1 MEKTSTVP
9 AGSASSGLFSRLA
22 KKKASLL
29 NNLVPDW
36 TNSKIDNMLFV
47 HNAKGAKTPR
57 LPRGISASDL
67 KTGDG
72 NIKVYEIGR
81 GPAVV
86 LVHGWGGGGHQFFPL
101 MRGLAQC
108 GFRAVAFD
116 HLGHG
121 HSERKPATLH
131 QTIAT
136 TNQLLDKV
144 RHSADGLYAVVGHST
159 GCIAIA
165 AARNALVRDLPLFLI
180 SPVFNYKQFFLR
192 KLVGLGQHAEV
203 VKKYANGFARAYRSE
218 FQKLELARNLD
229 KYGDYT
235 LIAHDES
242 DSESA
247 VADSI
252 AFCSRYPLTKLL
264 VTKNY
269 DHAMIISS
277 ESVWHA
283 LKSHL
288 NYDDTSIDAGNLEV
302 SFQ

>member
-1 MEKTSTVP
+1 MEKTSNAP
-9 AGSASSGLFSRLA
+9 ENAGSGGLFARLA

-36 TNSKIDNMLFV
+36 TSSKIDNMLFI
-47 HNAKGAKTPR
+47 HNARAAKKN
-57 LPRGISASDL
+57 LPRGIVTSDT
-67 KTGDG
+67 KSPDG
-72 NIKVYEIGR
+72 NIRIYEIGR
-81 GPAVV
+81 GPAV
-86 LVHGWGGGGHQFFPL
+86 LFVHGWGGGAWQFFPL

-116 HLGHG
+116 HFGHG
-121 HSERKPATLH
+121 QSETKPATLH

-136 TNQLLDKV
+136 TNHMLDKL
-144 RHSADGLYAVVGHST
+144 RRGTEGLYAVVGHST

-192 KLVGLGQHAEV
+192 KLVGLGQHADV
-203 VKKYANGFARAYRSE
+203 VKQYANGFAKAYRGE
-218 FQKLELARNLD
+218 FQKLELARNLE
-229 KYGDYT
+229 KYWDST

-247 VADSI
+247 VADSV
-252 AFCSRYPLTKLL
+252 AFCRKYPLTKLL
-264 VTKNY
+264 VTRNY
-269 DHAMIISS
+269 DHAKIISC
-277 ESVWHA
+277 ESVWAA

-288 NYDDTSIDAGNLEV
+288 NYDDTSIDISSVEV

>member
-1 MEKTSTVP
+1 MEKTSTAP
-9 AGSASSGLFSRLA
+9 PGSASGGLFSRLA

-29 NNLVPDW
+29 NNLAPDW
-36 TNSKIDNMLFV
+36 TNGKIENLLFV

-57 LPRGISASDL
+57 LPRGMSESDL
-67 KTGDG
+67 KTGEG
-72 NIKVYEIGR
+72 KIRTYEIGK

-86 LVHGWGGGGHQFFPL
+86 FVHGWGGGAHQFFSL

-131 QTIAT
+131 QTVAT
-136 TNQLLDKV
+136 TNQVLEKF
-144 RHSADGLYAVVGHST
+144 RHGAGGLYAMVGHST

-165 AARNALVRDLPLFLI
+165 AARNPLVRDLPLFLI

-192 KLVGLGQHAEV
+192 KLVGLGQHADV
-203 VKKYANGFARAYRSE
+203 VKQYANGFAKAYRGE

-229 KYGDYT
+229 KYWDST

-242 DSESA
+242 DRESA
-247 VADSI
+247 VADSV
-252 AFCSRYPLTKLL
+252 AFCRKYPLTKLL
-264 VTKNY
+264 LTRNY
-269 DHAMIISS
+269 DHTTIVSS

-288 NYDDTSIDAGNLEV
+288 NYDDTSIDISSVEV
-302 SFQ
+302 TFQ

>member
-1 MEKTSTVP
+1 MEKSSSLP
-9 AGSASSGLFSRLA
+9 DSNGSGGLFSRLA

-36 TNSKIDNMLFV
+36 TNSKIDNLLFV
-47 HNAKGAKTPR
+47 HNAKSSRKNH
-57 LPRGISASDL
+57 LPRGISATDV

-72 NIKVYEIGR
+72 IVKAYEIGK
-81 GPAVV
+81 GPAV
-86 LVHGWGGGGHQFFPL
+86 LFVHGWGGGAHQFFPL
-101 MRGLAQC
+101 MRGIAQI

-121 HSERKPATLH
+121 QSEKKPATLH

-136 TNQLLDKV
+136 TNHMLDKV
-144 RHSADGLYAVVGHST
+144 RHSSDGLYGIVGHST

-180 SPVFNYKQFFLR
+180 APVFNYKQFFLR
-192 KLVGLGQHAEV
+192 KLVGLGQNADQ
-203 VKKYANGFARAYRSE
+203 VKQYASGFARAYRKE
-218 FQKLELARNLD
+218 FQKHELARNLD
-229 KYGDYT
+229 MYADYT

-247 VADSI
+247 AAESI
-252 AFCSRYPLTKLL
+252 AFCNKYPLTKLL
-264 VTKNY
+264 ITKNY
-269 DHAMIISS
+269 DHTMIISS

-288 NYDDTSIDAGNLEV
+288 NYDDTSLDAKNVEV